1 MSSIRDALERLD
13 YAVSRLEDT
22 AEDAEAAY
30 SSYEGDDSSNI
41 DADYLAARLDRAI
54 ACVETLLSE
63 GA

>member
-13 YAVSRLEDT
+13 LAIGRLEDT
-22 AEDAEAAY
+22 A
-30 SSYEGDDSSNI
+30 DSAFDESALDGAGAGI
-41 DADYLAARLDRAI
+41 DPDFLVARIDRAI